1 MEKLEM
7 HFCQKANFACV
18 SKIKRIQKLWH
29 ANSMIKN
36 IVINFFLEFCSSFY
50 IYKFEFCGVS
60 FLINQFDYKCS
71 IYDLPCRQAVDTM
84 TRNDKY

>member
-1 MEKLEM
+1 MEKSET

-18 SKIKRIQKLWH
+18 SKIKRIQKY
-29 ANSMIKN
+29 SMIKN
-36 IVINFFLEFCSSFY
+36 IVIKFFLELRSSFY